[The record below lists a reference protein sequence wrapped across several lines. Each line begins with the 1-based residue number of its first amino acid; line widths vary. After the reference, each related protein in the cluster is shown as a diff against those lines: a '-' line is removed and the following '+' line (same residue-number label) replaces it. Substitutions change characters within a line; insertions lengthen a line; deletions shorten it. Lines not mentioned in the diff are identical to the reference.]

1 MHLHEMSERKCDG
14 HGCGHFGASRGTRT
28 HKGVDLNCKPLTLVY
43 SPVAG
48 TVTKIG
54 YPYSDDLSYRYV
66 EISDQGYAF
75 RVFYVEP
82 QVEKGQKVS
91 KNTVIGEAQD
101 LRSRYTGI
109 TNHVHLE
116 IKNADG
122 EYIDPTPVMLAQ
134 RA

>member
-1 MHLHEMSERKCDG
+1 MHLHEMSERRCDG
-14 HGCGHFGASRGTRT
+14 HGCGHYGASRGTRT
-28 HKGVDLNCKPLTLVY
+28 HKGVDLNCKPKTLVY

-66 EISDQGYAF
+66 EISEQGYAF
-75 RVFYVEP
+75 RVFYVDP
-82 QVEKGQKVS
+82 LVEKGQKVS
-91 KNTVIGEAQD
+91 KTTIIGEAQD
-101 LRSRYTGI
+101 LRDRYSGI
-109 TNHVHLE
+109 QNHVHFE

-122 EYIDPTPVMLAQ
+122 DYIDPTPVMLAQ

>member
-14 HGCGHFGASRGTRT
+14 HGCGHYGASRGTRI
-28 HKGVDLNCKPLTLVY
+28 HHGLDLSCNPHTLVC

-48 TVTKIG
+48 TVTKLGIA
-54 YPYSDDLSYRYV
+54 YADDHSFQYV
-66 EISDQGYAF
+66 EISDQGYQF

-91 KNTVIGEAQD
+91 KTTIIGEAQD
-101 LRSRYTGI
+101 LRPRYSNI
-109 TNHVHLE
+109 TPHVHLE

-122 EYIDPTPVMLAQ
+122 EFIDPTPVMLAQ

>member
-14 HGCGHFGASRGTRT
+14 HGCGHFGASRGTRK
-28 HKGVDLNCKPLTLVY
+28 HQGIDLNCKPMTTVC

-54 YPYSDDLSYRYV
+54 YPYGDDLSYRYV
-66 EISDQGYAF
+66 EISSQGYAF
-75 RVFYVEP
+75 RVFYVDP
-82 QVEKGQKVS
+82 MVTRGQQVS
-91 KNTVIGEAQD
+91 KSTPIGKAQD
-101 LRSRYTGI
+101 LGTRYSGI

-116 IKNADG
+116 IKNAAG
-122 EYIDPTPVMLAQ
+122 EFIDPTPVVLAQ